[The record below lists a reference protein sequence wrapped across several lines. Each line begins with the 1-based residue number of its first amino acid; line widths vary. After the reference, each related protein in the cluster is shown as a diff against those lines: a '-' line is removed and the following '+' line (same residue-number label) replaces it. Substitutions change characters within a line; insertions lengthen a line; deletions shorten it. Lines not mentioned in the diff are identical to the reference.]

1 MTFDRA
7 LTYEN
12 LCQVEHLLMS
22 AAAVILSSEEL
33 SIRCMAQMRDLERAA
48 STWEWFSTQPKRVA
62 IAAWFMKGKT
72 IHQMYLQCDQQRDEA
87 RSQRATMARTIA
99 RLRRAVSYWESA
111 NSLSRLQ
118 AALTRNLDLLDP
130 LLQPSSLDELYESL
144 LLNHAIIPPSPTP
157 YDTCMSPCN
166 TYQGGGPGSRL
177 PLSTSLSS
185 GSGQG
190 LAAMAAHVAAATGDP
205 KATSVLA
212 PPLAYAHLNGS
223 PWHGTGA
230 MEPEKFVRQTPNGM
244 NGAASSPASTR
255 LFVHPALGQQLLN
268 QPMLRTQLDR
278 MRTLE
283 ARLPKS

>member
-1 MTFDRA
+1 
-7 LTYEN
+7 
-12 LCQVEHLLMS
+12 MS

-99 RLRRAVSYWESA
+99 CLRRAVSYWESA
-111 NSLSRLQ
+111 NSLPRLQ

-157 YDTCMSPCN
+157 YDMCMSPCN
-166 TYQGGGPGSRL
+166 TYQGGGAAITQFQGGGPASR
-177 PLSTSLSS
+177 PPVPTVLSTSLSS

-205 KATSVLA
+205 KAASVLA
-212 PPLAYAHLNGS
+212 PPLANAHLNGS

-244 NGAASSPASTR
+244 NGAASSSASTR

-283 ARLPKS
+283 VRLPKP